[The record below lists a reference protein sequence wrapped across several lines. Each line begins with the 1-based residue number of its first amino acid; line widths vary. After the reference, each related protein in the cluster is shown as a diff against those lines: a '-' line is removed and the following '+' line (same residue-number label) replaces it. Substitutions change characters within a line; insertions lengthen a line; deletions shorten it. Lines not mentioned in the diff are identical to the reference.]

1 MNIQACEHDPEV
13 LDLADAILDYIDNVR
28 AERKLQQDLS
38 KVENDE

>member
-1 MNIQACEHDPEV
+1 MNIKACEHDSEV
-13 LDLADAILDYIDNVR
+13 LDLVDAIEEYIDNVR